1 MTTHKGLWDYLRQR
15 ILDVT
20 LGTASTRRVGCVEG
34 LLLLGEWNLVNHGQ
48 TDDGGGEAA
57 WSILGLAVRLAYRLR
72 LEDAFWGDDTDLD
85 QSAQRNRLAWT
96 CNSPSSNPRIYIHFL

>member
-1 MTTHKGLWDYLRQR
+1 M
-15 ILDVT
+15 IF
-20 LGTASTRRVGCVEG
+20 GTASTRRVGYVEG

-72 LEDAFWGDDTDLD
+72 LEDAFRGDENEVD

-96 CNSPSSNPRIYIHFL
+96 CMSRPTFLPHRHHPRHIP